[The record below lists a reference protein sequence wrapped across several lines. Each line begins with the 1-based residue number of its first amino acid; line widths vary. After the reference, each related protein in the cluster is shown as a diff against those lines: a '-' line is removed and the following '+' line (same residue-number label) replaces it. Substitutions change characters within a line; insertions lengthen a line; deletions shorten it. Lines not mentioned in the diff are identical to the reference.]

1 MLLLIGNTCFAG
13 LTTLSGIWNGIWNG
27 ILNGFFEYQTSLM
40 LTQYKKNCCFDLMFV
55 TSQLKELLFGMLV

>member
-1 MLLLIGNTCFAG
+1 MEWHME
-13 LTTLSGIWNGIWNG
+13 WNIKWN
-27 ILNGFFEYQTSLM
+27 IEYQTSLM